1 MTSNH
6 AEMQQFLMT
15 GTPCFRI
22 KSNAITRKTETTIQ
36 VQCLFYW
43 ALENTIHNNVK
54 IQDRQEFAMKCF
66 SNPQIIEYNKL
77 LINITQLA
85 LNEM

>member
-6 AEMQQFLMT
+6 AEMQYFSMI

-22 KSNAITRKTETTIQ
+22 KSNAITKNIETTIQ

-54 IQDRQEFAMKCF
+54 IQDIQDCAMKCF
-66 SNPQIIEYNKL
+66 PNP
-77 LINITQLA
+77 
-85 LNEM
+85 

>member
-1 MTSNH
+1 MTRNH
-6 AEMQQFLMT
+6 AEMQQFSMT
-15 GTPCFRI
+15 DTPFFRI

-36 VQCLFYW
+36 VQCLFYY

-54 IQDRQEFAMKCF
+54 IQDKHEFAMKCF
-66 SNPQIIEYNKL
+66 PSPQIIQYNKL

-85 LNEM
+85 LNKM

>member
-1 MTSNH
+1 
-6 AEMQQFLMT
+6 MT
-15 GTPCFRI
+15 GTLYFRI

-36 VQCLFYW
+36 VWCVFYW

-54 IQDRQEFAMKCF
+54 IQDRREFAMKCF
-66 SNPQIIEYNKL
+66 PYPLIIEYNKL
-77 LINITQLA
+77 LMNITQLT

>member
-1 MTSNH
+1 MTSNP
-6 AEMQQFLMT
+6 AKMQQFSMT
-15 GTPCFRI
+15 DTPGFRI

-36 VQCLFYW
+36 VQYLFYW

-54 IQDRQEFAMKCF
+54 IQDRQDFAMKCF
-66 SNPQIIEYNKL
+66 PNPQIVEYNKL